1 VPGLTA
7 TAAGSA
13 WSYGGSILTFVFP
26 MLLFLIVAAVLWVL
40 FTKPQVVPGHRD
52 RTIMRSV
59 GSTWLVRPVSETG
72 PAEGGQAPASGGAQA
87 SSAEGG
93 QAAVAEGG
101 QPPTEGEQAVT
112 AEGEGR

>member
-26 MLLFLIVAAVLWVL
+26 MLLFLIVGAVLWVL
-40 FTKPQVVPGHRD
+40 FTKPQVVPGHRNG
-52 RTIMRSV
+52 TAMRSV
-59 GSTWLVRPVSETG
+59 GSTWLVRSSGEIG
-72 PAEGGQAPASGGAQA
+72 PAGGAAPLATAGGAAPSEGGETS
-87 SSAEGG
+87 
-93 QAAVAEGG
+93 
-101 QPPTEGEQAVT
+101 T

>member
-40 FTKPQVVPGHRD
+40 FTKPQVVPGHRNG
-52 RTIMRSV
+52 TAMRSV
-59 GSTWLVRPVSETG
+59 GSTWLVRSSGEVG
-72 PAEGGQAPASGGAQA
+72 PAGGGQEATAGGAAPPEGGETS
-87 SSAEGG
+87 
-93 QAAVAEGG
+93 
-101 QPPTEGEQAVT
+101 T

>member
-1 VPGLTA
+1 MPGLTA

-40 FTKPQVVPGHRD
+40 FTKPQVVPGHRNG
-52 RTIMRSV
+52 TAMRSV
-59 GSTWLVRPVSETG
+59 GSTWLVRSAGEAG
-72 PAEGGQAPASGGAQA
+72 PAG
-87 SSAEGG
+87 GG
-93 QAAVAEGG
+93 QAAGAGGTAPPEGG
-101 QPPTEGEQAVT
+101 ETSA